1 MIKEYSIAEARDQ
14 LAAIVHDLRT
24 TPSIQL
30 TRRGKPVAMLLAIDE
45 YKRLA
50 AGRSSFW
57 ENYEA
62 FRATFDLHELNIDP
76 AVFEG
81 LRDPSPGREVSL

>member
-14 LAAIVHDLRT
+14 FAAIVHDLKT
-24 TPSIQL
+24 TPTIQL

-45 YKRLA
+45 YERLA
-50 AGRSSFW
+50 AGRTDFW

-62 FRATFDLHELNIDP
+62 FRTMFALDKLNIDP
-76 AVFEG
+76 TVFDDT
-81 LRDPSPGREVSL
+81 RDRSPGREVNW